1 MMRYLMGGLRWALYL
16 GIAASLLVILF
27 TIFFGSD
34 NDVDQLCCGVEMLF
48 LLVGAFGGIQR
59 LQNKYLKSE
68 EGKVTQSKTPDVET
82 KQSKF
87 PSTSLERLALG
98 ALSGIIVAWLI
109 ILIFTVYAIFL
120 GVSSDDPSG
129 IGWAIFLVI
138 IPGFVVSPVV
148 AVFPAALGGLLGAYV
163 ATWVENR
170 VQRTIDPRIG
180 PVIVEHWVYLC
191 PCLLSFLKDKKDR
204 FDTHVF

>member
-1 MMRYLMGGLRWALYL
+1 MWRPNSR
-16 GIAASLLVILF
+16 
-27 TIFFGSD
+27 
-34 NDVDQLCCGVEMLF
+34 N
-48 LLVGAFGGIQR
+48 
-59 LQNKYLKSE
+59 
-68 EGKVTQSKTPDVET
+68 
-82 KQSKF
+82 

-98 ALSGIIVAWLI
+98 ALSGILVGWLI

-163 ATWVENR
+163 ATWVENS

-180 PVIVEHWVYLC
+180 PVIGGALGVLV
-191 PCLLSFLKDKKDR
+191 PLLVIFLKR
-204 FDTHVF
+204 QEGSI